1 MQAMNSRRRAAL
13 AGMLMLALAPLG
25 AVQAQESIDNSS
37 PQKLVET
44 AARAL
49 LADLDAN
56 RTTYRRDINAL
67 YHSIDTRF
75 LPHVDVQYA
84 AQQVLGSHWRTAT
97 PDQRQ
102 RFVDAFKKVM
112 LGTYGSALLDF
123 TSDNLVIK
131 PFRGDPAGTSATV
144 DTEIKRANGAV
155 VAVSFVL
162 RKAGGA
168 SGTWKVWDVV
178 IEGIR
183 YVGVFRSDF
192 GPEISQKGL
201 DAVIARLESQ
211 QAAAT

>member
-1 MQAMNSRRRAAL
+1 MQAMKLRRRAAL
-13 AGMLMLALAPLG
+13 AGMLVLALAPLG
-25 AVQAQESIDNSS
+25 AVQAQETIDNSS

-56 RTTYRRDINAL
+56 RATYRRDINAL
-67 YHSIDTRF
+67 YRAIDTRF

-97 PDQRQ
+97 AEQRQ
-102 RFVDAFKKVM
+102 RFINAFKQVM

-123 TSDNLVIK
+123 TSDNLIIK
-131 PFRGDPAGTSATV
+131 PFRGDPAATSATV

-155 VAVSFVL
+155 VAVSFIL
-162 RKAGGA
+162 RKTGGA

-201 DAVIARLESQ
+201 DAVITRLETQ
-211 QAAAT
+211 QATAT